1 MLTGLQPARS
11 LTEAAYMTLRADILA
26 CRLRPGQRL
35 KINELC
41 AGLGVSLSAVREAL
55 SRLSAEGL
63 VISEAQKRFQVAPVS
78 AADLED
84 LTRTRVEIETL
95 CLRRAMAVRGI
106 DWETGL
112 VAAYHRLSRTPERA
126 AGDERRV
133 SEDWATAH
141 ADYHLALVAAC
152 DSPWLLRL
160 RAMLYVQSERY
171 RRLSVPLAERRRD
184 LDGEHRRIMEAALAG
199 DEALACRLLAEHFL
213 TTMTLVRG
221 LAEAEDGGQP
231 ILEHRPSAVRSSA
244 SNV

>member
-1 MLTGLQPARS
+1 MLTGLQEAKS
-11 LTEAAYMTLRADILA
+11 LTEAAYVRLRADILA

-41 AGLGVSLSAVREAL
+41 AQLGVSLSAVREAL

-84 LTRTRVEIETL
+84 LTRTRIEIETL

-106 DWETGL
+106 AWETAL
-112 VAAYHRLSRTPERA
+112 VAAFHRLSRTPERA

-133 SEDWATAH
+133 SDDWAAAH
-141 ADYHLALVAAC
+141 ADYHQALVASC

-160 RAMLYVQSERY
+160 RAMLYAQSERY
-171 RRLSVPLAERRRD
+171 RRLSVPMAEHRRD
-184 LDGEHRRIMEAALAG
+184 LEAEHRRIMEMVLAG
-199 DEALACRLLAEHFL
+199 DVDAACRLLSDHFL
-213 TTMTLVRG
+213 ATMALVRD
-221 LAEAEDGGQP
+221 LARQEEAAAEAAP
-231 ILEHRPSAVRSSA
+231 PRPARRSLGVPA
-244 SNV
+244 

>member
-1 MLTGLQPARS
+1 MLTGLQEARS
-11 LTEAAYMTLRADILA
+11 LTEAAYVRLRADILA

-35 KINELC
+35 KINDLC
-41 AGLGVSLSAVREAL
+41 AQLGVSLSAVREAL
-55 SRLSAEGL
+55 SRLSAEGF

-78 AADLED
+78 AADLDD

-112 VAAYHRLSRTPERA
+112 VAAYHRLSRTPERVE
-126 AGDERRV
+126 GDERRV
-133 SEDWATAH
+133 SEDWAAAH

-171 RRLSVPLAERRRD
+171 RRLSVPMAEHRRD
-184 LDGEHRRIMEAALAG
+184 LDGEHHRIMAAVLAG
-199 DEALACRLLAEHFL
+199 DAEAGCRLLSDHLLL
-213 TTMTLVRG
+213 TMSLVRDLTQQEG
-221 LAEAEDGGQP
+221 VPEPPAAGARTVG
-231 ILEHRPSAVRSSA
+231 
-244 SNV
+244 